1 MVRLRLIAA
10 AERREVFP
18 QALWWKVIAASVS
31 AQVPLLFFLPLP
43 LGAIVAA
50 ALLVKIA
57 ALFFKRPRW
66 AIYLLAPLF
75 LSGLVT
81 LYLYYPTQGAN
92 HSFIGLLAVATAGK
106 LLETRNSRDM
116 RILFLLALSLF
127 LAVLI
132 HAQSIAVFSFLLV
145 SLALNLYA
153 LGALTQRNSRI
164 RTLGRWQEVVKL
176 LSLALPFA
184 IVLFVFFPRIDPL
197 WGLPRSNPQ
206 AVTGLPD
213 AMSLGDISEL
223 VRSDAVAF
231 RVRFAA
237 EQIPASQLL
246 YWRGPV
252 LWSFDGRKWQQ
263 RPSDFSAPR
272 ETLTYIRDSE
282 IHYTLIPV
290 KPGNKWLTPL
300 ELPVALVQK
309 ARIGSAWQIRL
320 PEQKKGADRYTLVS
334 ATGYR
339 LNAAALSLT
348 DRHDALQLPDDL
360 ALPRTRA
367 LAERLYREAG
377 ENAAGFAEAF
387 LRYVRD
393 NKYYYSLAPLPGAGN
408 VETFLF
414 EQKIGFCEHF
424 ANAMTVAA
432 RSVGIPARIVIGYQ
446 GGAYNPI
453 SGDWVVREENAHA
466 WVELWLRERGWT
478 RFDPTAAVAP
488 SRIRDAGLDGA
499 LLGASGENRALGSR
513 LAEKIGAL
521 AWFRDAV
528 DATQSFWQNWV
539 IDLNDKRQASLFSLL
554 GLGHWLPWQLVGGVF
569 VIFAGFSILWY
580 FLRHRKHDRRD
591 ALEKSAQRLLGK
603 LRKRGVQRLPG
614 EPFGSFLSRIG
625 KQPEA
630 ADPERWAYAAKAYR
644 MARYYDPAMA
654 PIAEKLITRLD
665 KGL

>member
-10 AERREVFP
+10 AERREVFTP
-18 QALWWKVIAASVS
+18 ALWWKVIAASVS
-31 AQVPLLFFLPLP
+31 AQLPLLFFLPFP
-43 LGAIVAA
+43 LATLVVVAF
-50 ALLVKIA
+50 LIKSA
-57 ALFFKRPRW
+57 ALFFRRPQW

-75 LSGLVT
+75 LSGL
-81 LYLYYPTQGAN
+81 LILFLNYPAQGTSN
-92 HSFIGLLAVATAGK
+92 SFIGLLAVATSGK
-106 LLETRNSRDM
+106 LLETRNSRDI

-132 HAQSIAVFSFLLV
+132 HAQSIAVFSFLLA

-164 RTLGRWQEVVKL
+164 RTLGRWQEVAKL
-176 LSLALPFA
+176 LGFALPFA

-197 WGLPRSNPQ
+197 WGLPRSDAQ

-223 VRSDAVAF
+223 ARSDAVAF

-237 EQIPASQLL
+237 EQIPESQLL

-252 LWSFDGRKWQQ
+252 LWTFDGREWQQ
-263 RPSDFSAPR
+263 RQSDFSAPR
-272 ETLTYIRDSE
+272 ETLSYSHNST
-282 IHYTLIPV
+282 IHYTLTSV

-300 ELPVALVQK
+300 ELPIALVQK

-334 ATGYR
+334 ATGYH
-339 LNAAALSLT
+339 LNANALSLA
-348 DRHDALQLPDDL
+348 DRRTALELPADL

-367 LAERLYREAG
+367 LATRLYREAG

-393 NKYYYSLAPLPGAGN
+393 NEYYYSLAPLPGAGN
-408 VETFLF
+408 VEIFLF

-424 ANAMTVAA
+424 ANAMAVAA

-466 WVELWLRERGWT
+466 WVELWLHGRGWT

-488 SRIRDAGLDGA
+488 SRIRDAGFDGA
-499 LLGASGENRALGSR
+499 LLGASGENRALGAR

-521 AWFRDAV
+521 AWFRNAV
-528 DATQSFWQNWV
+528 DATESFWQNWV

-554 GLGHWLPWQLVGGVF
+554 GLGNWRPWQLVGGVF
-569 VIFAGFSILWY
+569 VIFAGLSMLWY
-580 FLRHRKHDRRD
+580 FLRYRKRERRD
-591 ALEKSAQRLLGK
+591 VLEKSAQRLLGK
-603 LRKRGVQRLPG
+603 LRKRGIRRLPG
-614 EPFGSFLSRIG
+614 EPFGSFLGRIG
-625 KQPEA
+625 KQPGT
-630 ADPERWAYAAKAYR
+630 ADPELWAYTARAYR
-644 MARYYDPAMA
+644 IARYYDPEMA
-654 PIAEKLITRLD
+654 DKAAKLIARLNQ
-665 KGL
+665 GL